1 MFKKGE
7 IWPSKLLEYNRI
19 LRFCKTRRKKKKTL
33 IYEDSD
39 YESWDKSSIK
49 FIETEEVFFNF
60 VEQYI
65 NWNVLEEFWF
75 FQSYKK

>member
-1 MFKKGE
+1 M
-7 IWPSKLLEYNRI
+7 RI
-19 LRFCKTRRKKKKTL
+19 V
-33 IYEDSD
+33 
-39 YESWDKSSIK
+39 IK